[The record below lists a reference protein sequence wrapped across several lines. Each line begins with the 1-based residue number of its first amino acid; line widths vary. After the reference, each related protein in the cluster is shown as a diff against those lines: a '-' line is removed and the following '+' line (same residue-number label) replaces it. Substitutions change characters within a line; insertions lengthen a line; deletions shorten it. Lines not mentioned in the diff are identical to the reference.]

1 MLSAGSREAAVLG
14 SPINHSL
21 SPTLHLAA
29 YRALG
34 LTHWSYRAHEINESG
49 LPGFVAGLG
58 PQWAGLSLTMP
69 LKEVAFDVADEV
81 SELARE
87 VGAIN
92 TLVRRPD
99 GGWRG
104 ENTDVYGVSQAL
116 REAGCSQVG
125 SAMVL
130 GSGATARSVVAA
142 LVTLGCSRV
151 TFAVRS
157 AARPETLKQAARA
170 GLGVDVIGFDRL
182 AHALGDAAL
191 AEVVI
196 STLPAGA
203 LSADAL
209 PADALPAD
217 ALTVDPPA
225 ADALVTDALPADAP
239 PADAPPSDA
248 TPSDARLSDAQAADV
263 RPAGRRLLLDV
274 VYAGWPTPL
283 ARIFEE
289 SGATVVSGFEM
300 LLHQAAEQ
308 VYLMT
313 GLRPPVS
320 AMRTAG
326 LAAMAASSHLDDPR
340 DRDNGGSR

>member
-14 SPINHSL
+14 SPISHSL
-21 SPTLHLAA
+21 SPALHLAA

-34 LTHWSYRAHEINESG
+34 LSHWSYRPHEINESG

-125 SAMVL
+125 SALVL

-151 TFAVRS
+151 TFGVRS

-203 LSADAL
+203 LSADT
-209 PADALPAD
+209 
-217 ALTVDPPA
+217 LTVDPPA

-239 PADAPPSDA
+239 PSAA

-263 RPAGRRLLLDV
+263 RPFGRRLLLDV

-320 AMRTAG
+320 TMRTAG

-340 DRDNGGSR
+340 DPDNGGSR

>member
-1 MLSAGSREAAVLG
+1 MLSEGSREAAVLG
-14 SPINHSL
+14 SPISHSL
-21 SPTLHLAA
+21 SPALHLAA

-34 LTHWSYRAHEINESG
+34 LSHWSYRAHEINESG

-69 LKEVAFDVADEV
+69 LKEVAFEVADEV

-99 GGWRG
+99 GGWSG

-142 LVTLGCSRV
+142 LVALGCSRV

-182 AHALGDAAL
+182 AGALGDTSL

-196 STLPAGA
+196 STLPAGTLPA
-203 LSADAL
+203 GAL
-209 PADALPAD
+209 PAG
-217 ALTVDPPA
+217 
-225 ADALVTDALPADAP
+225 ALPADAP
-239 PADAPPSDA
+239 PSAATPSDVRLSDA
-248 TPSDARLSDAQAADV
+248 TPSDARLSDALPADV

-320 AMRTAG
+320 TMRTAG
-326 LAAMAASSHLDDPR
+326 LAAMAAMATSSPLDEPR
-340 DRDNGGSR
+340 DPDNGGSR